1 MGIQIYF
8 KIAGWVDL
16 AVLMIFTPYLISVFI
31 NGFELLP
38 KNLHK
43 FASTEKDHIISHK

>member
-1 MGIQIYF
+1 MSIQIYF

-31 NGFELLP
+31 NGFELFPLKVMSDDPADQPSWLP
-38 KNLHK
+38 CL
-43 FASTEKDHIISHK
+43 

>member
-38 KNLHK
+38 KNLQFYHM
-43 FASTEKDHIISHK
+43 FYLLTWQP